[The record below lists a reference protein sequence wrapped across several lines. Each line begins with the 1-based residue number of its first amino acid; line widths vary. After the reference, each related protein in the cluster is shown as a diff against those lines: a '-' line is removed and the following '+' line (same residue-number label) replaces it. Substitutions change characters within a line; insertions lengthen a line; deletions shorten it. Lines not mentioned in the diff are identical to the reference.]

1 MVIKVLRVVAYNVLF
16 TFAGLIL
23 IALVGEGY
31 LRLTTTFYVQ
41 PRPLHFVQGVGLL
54 LKPNVEVPHL
64 KVDQFPSHTNSLG
77 FLDREPINPQ
87 RAAESCHIAMIG
99 DSFVEAKHVP
109 IADKF
114 HVRLEELAARHLP
127 HLDITTSAYGQA
139 GTGQI
144 NQLPYYDEF
153 VRHLSPKLVVLVFV
167 PNDFENNSPVLSA
180 LRWRTHLD
188 RQPFVT
194 AIRDEKGALK
204 LRPPHRKRRLLPLSD
219 AVRIGEHLR
228 WSYFIQKLYNH
239 ISLLISWH
247 HRLSGPPAYESL
259 LDEGQVMIR
268 RIWFNK
274 KTLPPSQEKE
284 LAFTAFGLDQFVER
298 TERDGASLVIL
309 TIHDM
314 RTRGY
319 PAFDR
324 LNAMAEARGIP
335 IINQYDYIRHQG
347 ADPETDPRWTRDFHW
362 NEQGHQWA
370 AEALLKY
377 IKENPEVCTRP
388 AVK

>member
-1 MVIKVLRVVAYNVLF
+1 
-16 TFAGLIL
+16 
-23 IALVGEGY
+23 
-31 LRLTTTFYVQ
+31 
-41 PRPLHFVQGVGLL
+41 
-54 LKPNVEVPHL
+54 
-64 KVDQFPSHTNSLG
+64 
-77 FLDREPINPQ
+77 
-87 RAAESCHIAMIG
+87 MIG
-99 DSFVEAKHVP
+99 DSFVEAKQVP
-109 IADKF
+109 IVDKF

-153 VRHLSPKLVVLVFV
+153 ARHLSPKLVVLVFV

-194 AIRDEKGALK
+194 AIRDENDALK
-204 LRPPHRKRRLLPLSD
+204 LRPPYRDWQRRLLPLSD
-219 AVRIGEHLR
+219 DVRIGEHLR
-228 WSYFIQKLYNH
+228 WSYFVYELYSDLYPLFSSFRH
-239 ISLLISWH
+239 QLIGHPS
-247 HRLSGPPAYESL
+247 YEVL
-259 LDEGQVMIR
+259 LDEGQVMFR

-298 TERDGASLVIL
+298 TKRDGASLVIL

-335 IINQYDYIRHQG
+335 VIDQYDYIRRQG
-347 ADPETDPRWTRDFHW
+347 ADPETDPIWTRDFHW
-362 NEQGHQWA
+362 NAQGHQWA
-370 AEALLKY
+370 AEALLEY